1 MHVSACSKL
10 GCMYAM
16 SAMRC
21 SNCGKDGHD
30 IETCRLVIADM
41 RCHNCGVDGH
51 GFKNCGVKELLPF
64 KHLDMD
70 RKMRHKY
77 KNHQKE
83 RKIQRSYMHHFNMLE
98 EEQKRNGVDISVCES
113 AGDRAEDVTVSD
125 S

>member
-1 MHVSACSKL
+1 MS
-10 GCMYAM
+10 AM

-21 SNCGKDGHD
+21 INCGKDGHEL
-30 IETCRLVIADM
+30 ETCRLVIADM

-77 KNHQKE
+77 NNHQTE

-98 EEQKRNGVDISVCES
+98 AEKKKNGVDVSVCDS